1 MSLPALEA
9 IRRATPAA
17 RLDLA
22 LPGHLAELFS
32 SVPGVDGTLPL
43 QRGAAALPALARQW
57 SAGRFDSVLL
67 LPNSFGSALAARLAG
82 IPRRAGYATQG
93 RSWLLTEAIPCG
105 GRQRGLHQAEYY
117 AELVADLGAPPSGL
131 DLKRPVHLPVPEA
144 ARRRVEDLL
153 AAERRRPQA
162 PLYVLAPCAAGPGKE
177 WPADRFARLAHRLW
191 AGGGEVVLTGAPSES
206 PAIAAIAASAR
217 ATGAEVIDVSGR
229 NSVAEMAALFL
240 SAAGFAGNDSGPMHL
255 AGAMG
260 LAAVG
265 IFVRTPPLLYRPLG
279 PRTAVLG
286 GPGACPEAE
295 EVADRLTTLAAGGDG
310 HASA

>member
-1 MSLPALEA
+1 MSNWFAGCRRLLVRSPNWLGDVVMSLPALEA

-162 PLYVLAPCAAGPGKE
+162 PLYVLAPCAAGPAKSSSPE
-177 WPADRFARLAHRLW
+177 RRPSLPPSPPSPPVPARLVPRLS
-191 AGGGEVVLTGAPSES
+191 T
-206 PAIAAIAASAR
+206 
-217 ATGAEVIDVSGR
+217 
-229 NSVAEMAALFL
+229 
-240 SAAGFAGNDSGPMHL
+240 
-255 AGAMG
+255 
-260 LAAVG
+260 
-265 IFVRTPPLLYRPLG
+265 
-279 PRTAVLG
+279 
-286 GPGACPEAE
+286 
-295 EVADRLTTLAAGGDG
+295 
-310 HASA
+310 